1 MTKVIKKLVYCLLFV
16 PRALAVVLLVL
27 LVTIGVLLQAL
38 AFFLI
43 GQNRYAKKIIRR
55 GELWIC

>member
-1 MTKVIKKLVYCLLFV
+1 MAKVIKQLVYWLLFV
-16 PRALAVVLLVL
+16 PRALAVVLFVL
-27 LVTIGVLLQAL
+27 LVAVGVLLQAL

-55 GELWIC
+55 GELWTC